1 MKRGSLFMKQ
11 EQKQEQKTR
20 AVKRHATVG
29 RQEKTACNGRK
40 AQALRLCNNLLHKLL
55 CNSIPLPRHVMKE
68 IETEEGL
75 TVMRS

>member
-1 MKRGSLFMKQ
+1 MRRGPFLLKQ

-20 AVKRHATVG
+20 AVKKACRCG
-29 RQEKTACNGRK
+29 TAGENRVQGRK
-40 AQALRLCNNLLHKLL
+40 AQALRPCNNLLHKLL

-68 IETEEGL
+68 IETEEGF